1 MRIYIHEN
9 NISNIQYNNISK
21 YLINNDNITEIYS
34 ENGFFVITNG
44 KKIKEI
50 TIKDG
55 AIYNISNYI
64 PNYNAIIDT
73 SMIFKSKEPVSY
85 IPHEHYYKN
94 INRLEYKEDIKSPVS
109 FIVEICNSQIENAYF
124 MLTDKHAAYSDADI
138 INPFTKE
145 SIQFFL
151 TNTV

>member
-1 MRIYIHEN
+1 MRIYIHTN
-9 NISNIQYNNISK
+9 NISNLNTDSISK
-21 YLINNDNITEIYS
+21 YLIQSDYVTEIYS
-34 ENGFFVITNG
+34 EYGIFVITNG

-55 AIYNISNYI
+55 NIYNISNYL

-73 SMIFKSKEPVSY
+73 SMIFKSKEPVSH

-94 INRLEYKEDIKSPVS
+94 IIRCEYKESIKSPVS
-109 FIVEICNSQIENAYF
+109 FIIEYYNNKIENTYF
-124 MLTDKHAAYSDADI
+124 MLTDKHAAYSEADI
-138 INPFTKE
+138 MNPFTKE

-151 TNTV
+151 TNTL

>member
-1 MRIYIHEN
+1 MRIYILEN
-9 NISNIQYNNISK
+9 NISKIKCNNISK

-34 ENGFFVITNG
+34 DNGIFVITNG

-55 AIYNISNYI
+55 TIHNIPNYL
-64 PNYNAIIDT
+64 PNYNAIVDT
-73 SMIFKSKEPVSY
+73 SMIFKSKEPVSQ

-94 INRLEYKEDIKSPVS
+94 INRLEYKEDVKSPVS
-109 FIVEICNSQIENAYF
+109 FIVETCNNEVENVYF

>member
-9 NISNIQYNNISK
+9 NVSNIQYNNISK

-34 ENGFFVITNG
+34 ENGIFVITNG

-55 AIYNISNYI
+55 NIYNISNYL
-64 PNYNAIIDT
+64 PDYNAIIDT
-73 SMIFKSKEPVSY
+73 SMIFKSKEPVSH

-109 FIVEICNSQIENAYF
+109 FIIEICNNKIENAYF

-138 INPFTKE
+138 MNPFTKE

-151 TNTV
+151 TNSV

>member
-55 AIYNISNYI
+55 DIHHISNYL
-64 PNYNAIIDT
+64 PNYNAIVDT

-85 IPHEHYYKN
+85 IPHDHIYKN

-109 FIVEICNSQIENAYF
+109 FVLELFDNKIENAYF

-138 INPFTKE
+138 MNPFTKE